1 MALDLKVLIR
11 GAGEMATGVAHRLHR
26 CHFRVVMTE
35 IPRPLCIRRK
45 VSFSEAV
52 FEGEQEVEG
61 VRAVLVR
68 DPSEVEGLWQRG
80 LIPVIVDPE
89 ARCRETIKPDVVVD
103 AILAKRNTGT
113 WRDFAPLVIGLGPGF
128 KAGEDVDVVI
138 ETNRGHDLGRVIY
151 RGEAEPDTGVP
162 GEIAGVSAQRVLRAP
177 ADGTFRP
184 VKEIGD
190 RVEAG
195 EVVAWVGDA
204 PLRTE
209 ISGVIRGLLREGME
223 VRKGLK
229 SGDVDPRG
237 KRENCFTIS
246 DKARAIA
253 GGVLEAILD
262 RFNR

>member
-35 IPRPLCIRRK
+35 IPKPLCIRRK

-52 FEGEQEVEG
+52 FDGEQEVEG
-61 VRAVLVR
+61 VKAVLIR
-68 DPSEVEGLWQRG
+68 DPSEVEGVWQRG

-113 WRDFAPLVIGLGPGF
+113 WRHFAPLVIGLGPGF

-151 RGEAEPDTGVP
+151 RGEAEPNTGVP
-162 GEIAGVSAQRVLRAP
+162 GEIAGVSVQRVLRAP
-177 ADGTFRP
+177 ADGIFCP

-195 EVVAWVGDA
+195 EVVAWVGDV

-223 VRKGLK
+223 VNKGLK

-237 KRENCFTIS
+237 RRENCFSIS